1 MNFQI
6 ANEHSIAGLE
16 EIKAYELNGH
26 AYVSKSQLC
35 LATRDH
41 KDTKALN
48 KWLDAGSESSDANGS
63 EGFPQGF
70 DAGCVSALV
79 KREQRG
85 FVEAHLMNPLTAF
98 QWFIHE
104 TRNRSEKIR
113 QRATEL
119 IIAVGAVGFDTMV
132 KEACGVGYSPAESMS
147 EWIKL
152 QPTHEKA
159 APINAVKA
167 RLVELGY
174 RDRTKRMGEII
185 NDLFYN
191 RLAQPIFE
199 EIKRVKTEFRF
210 KHGTWCGP
218 SQFQVLTKDAQNA
231 MNTIAAATLVL
242 LDDVEHF
249 TGMREIVQKLDKIQ
263 PRYRISYVPM
273 GNPDQINLSY

>member
-6 ANEHSIAGLE
+6 AAEHSIAGLE
-16 EIKAYELNGH
+16 GIKAYQLNGH

-41 KDTKALN
+41 KNTQPLD
-48 KWLDAGSESSDANGS
+48 KWLDAATNSSDANGS
-63 EGFPQGF
+63 GGFPQGF
-70 DAGCVSALV
+70 DAATCEVLV
-79 KREQRG
+79 PAEHTFAK
-85 FVEAHLMNPLTAF
+85 AHLINPLTAF

-174 RDRTKRMGEII
+174 KDRTKRMGEII

-199 EIKRVKTEFRF
+199 EIQRVKNQFRF

-218 SQFQVLTKDAQNA
+218 SQFQVLTKDAQTA

-249 TGMREIVQKLDKIQ
+249 TGMRQIVQKLDKIQ
-263 PRYRISYVPM
+263 PRHRISYVPF